1 VLREWLRLDR
11 PGPPNRAHGHG
22 AVRFLLHSRERRFRH
37 QTRSRESPGSL
48 YAAEGS
54 DLNLVAYLPYSTT
67 PTPGSLVN
75 FDGGTITND
84 GYVFDY
90 FAVDHLFAIDGGTIT
105 PAVGTPE
112 PASIALL
119 LMAMAV
125 LLVIRKRIGKTE
137 EF

>member
-1 VLREWLRLDR
+1 
-11 PGPPNRAHGHG
+11 
-22 AVRFLLHSRERRFRH
+22 VRFLLHSRERRFRH
-37 QTRSRESPGSL
+37 QTRRRESPGNL

-54 DLNLVAYLPYSTT
+54 DPNLVAYLPYSTT

-75 FDGGTITND
+75 FDGGTTTSG

-90 FAVDHLFAIDGGTIT
+90 FAVDQLLAIDGGTIA

-119 LMAMAV
+119 LMAMAA
-125 LLVIRKRIGKTE
+125 LSVIRKRIGKTE